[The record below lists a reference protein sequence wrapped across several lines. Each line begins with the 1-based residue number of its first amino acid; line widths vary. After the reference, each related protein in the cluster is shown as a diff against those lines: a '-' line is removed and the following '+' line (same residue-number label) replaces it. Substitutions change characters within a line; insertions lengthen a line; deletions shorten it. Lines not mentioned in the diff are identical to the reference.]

1 MRVYTI
7 GAPHRDNDMKP
18 GPSLRAASPSQ
29 HAGRLAED
37 AALDFLL
44 TQGHRVLARNF
55 YCRRGEIDLIT
66 LHGEWLIFTEVRW
79 RSRIDYGDA
88 ASSITR
94 HKQQR
99 IIATAR
105 YFLSGQTHWQQR
117 LIRFDVMLFE
127 GPPCDWKRRWLQA
140 AFTAF

>member
-1 MRVYTI
+1 MT
-7 GAPHRDNDMKP
+7 NTKP
-18 GPSLRAASPSQ
+18 GLRAESPTQ
-29 HAGRLAED
+29 QAGRQAED
-37 AALDFLL
+37 SALAFL
-44 TQGHRVLARNF
+44 QSHGHALVARNV

-66 LHGEWLIFTEVRW
+66 LHDQWLIFTEVRW
-79 RSRIDYGDA
+79 RSRADFGGA
-88 ASSITR
+88 AGSLAY

-105 YFLSGQTHWQQR
+105 YFLSRHRQWQQH

-127 GPPCDWKRRWLQA
+127 GTPPAWRCQWLQA